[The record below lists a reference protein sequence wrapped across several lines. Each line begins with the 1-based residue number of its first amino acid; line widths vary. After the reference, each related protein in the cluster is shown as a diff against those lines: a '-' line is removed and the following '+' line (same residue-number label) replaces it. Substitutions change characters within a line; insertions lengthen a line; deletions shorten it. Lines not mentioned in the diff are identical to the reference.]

1 MLPKTPGAN
10 KVSVGKNLQ
19 ELFALD
25 KKVTEASPY
34 ILPLE
39 SPEAFLKF
47 FTKDHKSNMYIWND
61 EKGNLV
67 GFFSV
72 INLPGE
78 DAMEV
83 LNICIDPA
91 FQRQGYGK
99 IIMLFAEKLAREF
112 GKPKIKLVTS
122 PKNKPAI
129 AFYNSLGYAIIKKIK
144 NYYGNGEPRYVLEKV
159 LTE

>member
-10 KVSVGKNLQ
+10 KVSVEKNLQ

-25 KKVTEASPY
+25 KKVTKASPY

-39 SPEAFLKF
+39 SSESFLNF
-47 FTKDHKSNMYIWND
+47 FTKDHKSDMYIWND
-61 EKGNLV
+61 GKGNPV

-83 LNICIDPA
+83 LNLCVDPA

-99 IIMLFAEKLAREF
+99 TIMLFAEKLAKGF
-112 GKPKIKLVTS
+112 GKSKIRLVTN
-122 PKNKPAI
+122 PKNAPAI
-129 AFYNSLGYAIIKKIK
+129 AFYNSIGYTILKEIK